1 RPGHRARGG
10 ERFGR
15 TLVGDP
21 VAGLSDVTRSGRG
34 TTHRSRVAR
43 RVLACGARA
52 VTLVDRA
59 GVAVVRARGC
69 GGLGGVGRAARAAA
83 GAELGDVTLACGG
96 AALGR
101 DRREGVDRA
110 GDACPVTGLGRVART
125 SRGPAHRAL
134 RSPRVDRA
142 VRAGAG
148 AGLGRIADSG
158 RRSADRAGVP
168 RRVLALHAE
177 AVADVGGAWVGV
189 VRAGG
194 AGGLVSVRRAL
205 RAVAGAGLRDVALAR
220 CRATH
225 GARGSEPVGGTAV
238 GRAVA
243 RFRDVT
249 GSRRRTADA
258 AGGLL
263 GVGRTGRAR
272 ARTGLGYV
280 AHPAGGAAGRPGGG
294 EGTARRR

>member
-1 RPGHRARGG
+1 DRRRGCERVRRA
-10 ERFGR
+10 GR
-15 TLVGDP
+15 VDT
-21 VAGLSDVTRSGRG
+21 
-34 TTHRSRVAR
+34 VAR
-43 RVLACGARA
+43 LGQVADTGRRAADGAGVPGGMLTLHALA
-52 VTLVDRA
+52 VTDVGGT
-59 GVAVVRARGC
+59 GVAVVGTDGARV
-69 GGLGGVGRAARAAA
+69 LARVGRALRAVA

-177 AVADVGGAWVGV
+177 AVADVGGAWIGV

-194 AGGLVSVRRAL
+194 AGGLVSVRGAL
-205 RAVAGAGLRDVALAR
+205 RAGAGAGLGAVAL
-220 CRATH
+220 
-225 GARGSEPVGGTAV
+225 
-238 GRAVA
+238 
-243 RFRDVT
+243 
-249 GSRRRTADA
+249 
-258 AGGLL
+258 
-263 GVGRTGRAR
+263 
-272 ARTGLGYV
+272 
-280 AHPAGGAAGRPGGG
+280 
-294 EGTARRR
+294 